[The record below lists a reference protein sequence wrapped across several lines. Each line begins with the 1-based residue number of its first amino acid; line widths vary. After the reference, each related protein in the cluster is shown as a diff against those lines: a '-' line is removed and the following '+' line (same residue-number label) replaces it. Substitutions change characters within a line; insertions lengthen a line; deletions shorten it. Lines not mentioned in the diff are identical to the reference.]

1 VNALP
6 VARLF
11 GFEIRIHVSWALIL
25 ALIAVSVVTQAGML
39 APGAS
44 PAASWLIG
52 GVVAAGFLL
61 SALAHELGHAVA
73 ARRAGLPGVP
83 VVVYVFG
90 GAAGP
95 DLETERPR
103 DEAAIA
109 LAGPLVSLLIGIAF
123 VGIFLGTLL
132 VGGTADGAADGA
144 ASTIGRIAVVIG
156 ALNLLLGLV
165 NLLPAYP
172 LDGGRVVRAV
182 VWQRSGDPSVGLR
195 AAATSGRWLGRLAAV
210 AGFAVV
216 LTIDAIDGL
225 FIAAFGW
232 FLITVARAAE
242 RSAVV
247 DDLLRGS
254 VVDDVMDRD
263 TAGVPA
269 GLTLDTFAD
278 QLLAAEAPGAV
289 PVLRDHEFIGM
300 LGARQVSRIRRGK
313 WATTRAADI
322 VVSGDRLPSVTP
334 STPLR
339 AVLDLLQQHTLDG
352 LPVRVDGA
360 FTGIVTRR
368 AVAALV
374 RERARERGVVS

>member
-1 VNALP
+1 MNALP

-11 GFEIRIHVSWALIL
+11 GFEIRVHVSWAIIL

-39 APGAS
+39 APDAS
-44 PAASWLIG
+44 PATSWLIG
-52 GVVAAGFLL
+52 GVIAAGFLL

-83 VVVYVFG
+83 VVIYVFG

-103 DEAAIA
+103 DEATIA
-109 LAGPLVSLLIGIAF
+109 LAGPLVSLVIGLLF
-123 VGIFLGTLL
+123 VGVFLVTL
-132 VGGTADGAADGA
+132 VASGAAEGA
-144 ASTIGRIAVVIG
+144 ATTIGRIAVVIG

-182 VWQRSGDPSVGLR
+182 IWQRTGDASEGLR
-195 AAATSGRWLGRLAAV
+195 AAATSGRWLGRLAAIL
-210 AGFAVV
+210 GFAVV
-216 LTIDAIDGL
+216 LTLDAIDGL

-232 FLITVARAAE
+232 FLITVAKAAE

-247 DDLLRGS
+247 DDLLVGS
-254 VVDDVMDRD
+254 VVDDVMVHD
-263 TAGVPA
+263 TSGVPA
-269 GLTLDTFAD
+269 GLTLDTFAE

-289 PVLRDHEFIGM
+289 PVLRDREFIGM
-300 LGARQVSRIRRGK
+300 LGARQVARIRRDR
-313 WATTRAADI
+313 WPTTRASD
-322 VVSGDRLPSVTP
+322 VVVAGDSMPSVSP

-374 RERARERGVVS
+374 RERARERGVVP